1 MDAKVAVPTAILLLP
16 VLIVGP
22 VLFIAAVD
30 RDQLRAALCDP
41 AGAGSA
47 VDPGSVPQGPIGG
60 YGHEQ
65 LVNAAYVMSAAA
77 ALGLSVRDQQ
87 IGVMTAMGESGL
99 RILDYG
105 DAAGPDSRGLF
116 QQRDNGAWGSYGD
129 RMDPFVSATNFFKV
143 EMAIA
148 GRESMEP
155 TLVANAVQRNAD
167 PHYYTQFWDAAGQVV
182 QALRGSTGATRGET
196 TDTRVATQYSLGDV
210 RPQTAVVADTV
221 GPMFGIRTVYGYRPA
236 TSVYDDLRYGHSV
249 GLALDFM
256 VDGLADGVAVGDR
269 VAGYLVEHS
278 AALGVAYIIWR
289 QAIWSP
295 DRAGEGWRPME
306 DRGSPTQNHMDHVHL
321 SLTGEGAGAVDP
333 CTPGGGSVSGSG
345 WVAPADG
352 PITSWFGENRTVYGM
367 HYGLDIAPPCDAP
380 IRAAGAGTVEAA
392 GPASGYGNWIVIDHG
407 GGIRTI
413 YGHMYAGGVLTG
425 VGANVTAGQLIG
437 RVGSAGQSSGCHL
450 HFQVEIDGTPT
461 DPIAFLADRGVR
473 LPLGAHR

>member
-143 EMAIA
+143 EMTVA

-182 QALRGSTGATRGET
+182 QVLRGNTGTTSGET
-196 TDTRVATQYSLGDV
+196 TTVATQYSLGDV
-210 RPQTAVVADTV
+210 QPQTAVVANTV
-221 GPMFGIRTVYGYRPA
+221 GLKFGIKTIGGWRDPA
-236 TSVYDDLRYGHSV
+236 TELYDPNGHPA

-256 VDGLADGVAVGDR
+256 ISDLENGITIGDQVAAYLSEN
-269 VAGYLVEHS
+269 AGT
-278 AALGVAYIIWR
+278 LGVSYIIWK

-295 DRAGEGWRPME
+295 DRADEGWRAME
-306 DRGSPTQNHMDHVHL
+306 DRGTPTQNHLDHVHL
-321 SLTGEGAGAVDP
+321 SLTGQGSSVANP
-333 CTPGGGSVSGSG
+333 CVPGGGGGLVSGDG
-345 WVAPADG
+345 WVAPTTG
-352 PITSWFGENRTVYGM
+352 PITSWFHENRAAYGM
-367 HYGLDIAPPCDAP
+367 HYGLDIAPSCGTE
-380 IRAAGAGTVEAA
+380 IHAAGAGTVEAA
-392 GPASGYGNWIVIDHG
+392 GPAQGYGNWIVIDHG

-413 YGHMYAGGVLTG
+413 YGHMYSNDVLTS

-437 RVGSAGQSSGCHL
+437 RVGSAGESSGCHL
-450 HFQVEIDGTPT
+450 HFQVEINGTPT
-461 DPIAFLADRGVR
+461 NPITFLADRGVQ
-473 LPLGAHR
+473 LPSGAHQ